1 MIPLRDS
8 HRVSIFPIVTIGLV
22 FLNVFVFLIEITSVN
37 LDSFISG
44 YALVPANIDF
54 SNFYTLIPFL
64 TSQFLHAGFL
74 HIVSN
79 MWFMKIFGD
88 NVEERLGS
96 ILLLL
101 IYLLSGTF
109 GGVLQYIFSPNS
121 LVPMLGASGA
131 VAGVLGSYMV
141 FFPNHKIETLVP
153 FGFFMTT
160 INLPASVM
168 LFYWFLTQLFSGV
181 GSIAT
186 AEIGGVAFWAH
197 IGGFATGYLAAR
209 LFSRN
214 GSSLTDEGVILD

>member
-121 LVPMLGASGA
+121 
-131 VAGVLGSYMV
+131 
-141 FFPNHKIETLVP
+141 
-153 FGFFMTT
+153 
-160 INLPASVM
+160 
-168 LFYWFLTQLFSGV
+168 
-181 GSIAT
+181 
-186 AEIGGVAFWAH
+186 
-197 IGGFATGYLAAR
+197 
-209 LFSRN
+209 
-214 GSSLTDEGVILD
+214 